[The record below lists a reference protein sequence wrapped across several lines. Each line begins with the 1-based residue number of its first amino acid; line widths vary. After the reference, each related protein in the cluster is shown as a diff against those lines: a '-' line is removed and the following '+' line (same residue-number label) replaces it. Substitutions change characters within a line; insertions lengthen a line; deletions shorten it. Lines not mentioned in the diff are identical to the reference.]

1 MSKTKMQLLM
11 DMKKACKKGIIAA
24 QFAGEEFRAVEKLF
38 SEFMTRINYEI
49 AILKLETIRE
59 EGK

>member
-1 MSKTKMQLLM
+1 MSNTKMQLLM

-24 QFAGEEFRAVEKLF
+24 QFAGEEFRAVEKLL
-38 SEFMTRINYEI
+38 SGLITRINDEI
-49 AILKLETIRE
+49 AMLKLETIRE